1 MKHALVIHS
10 VLFALLVSCSFAA
23 EAGSVNGKIVDVQRK
38 AHTRVLYYVVDT
50 PITRDDPY
58 FEVSV
63 QIKDKIYIGE
73 YTLRRAGELL
83 PEVWKPGAEVAVR
96 LKKHVMF
103 LRRPDGEE
111 SEFEITRHT
120 SAPASSPTSPSG
132 TPRE

>member
-1 MKHALVIHS
+1 MKRDLVTRS

-23 EAGSVNGKIVDVQRK
+23 EVGSVNGKIVDIQRK

-73 YTLRRAGELL
+73 YTPRHAAELL
-83 PEVWKPGAEVAVR
+83 PETWKSGADVTVR
-96 LKKHVMF
+96 LEKHIMF
-103 LRRPDGEE
+103 LRRPDGGE
-111 SEFEITRHT
+111 SEFEITRHVA
-120 SAPASSPTSPSG
+120 APFSPQAPPPG
-132 TPRE
+132 APQQ